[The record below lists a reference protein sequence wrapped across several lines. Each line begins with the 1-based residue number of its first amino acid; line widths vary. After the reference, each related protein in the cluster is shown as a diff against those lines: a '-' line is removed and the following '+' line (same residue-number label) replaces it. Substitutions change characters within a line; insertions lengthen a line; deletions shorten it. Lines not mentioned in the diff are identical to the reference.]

1 MKIFKKL
8 TDTVKDLTIN
18 PVKSVAKNQKQ
29 MIEDDIQKLV
39 DIEQKILDYDLYL
52 LALSKDGIPYEL
64 ITRAIPSIERELKQF
79 KPKFKNFTKGNPHKD

>member
-18 PVKSVAKNQKQ
+18 PVKSVAKKVTTS
-29 MIEDDIQKLV
+29 IDIARGKV
-39 DIEQKILDYDLYL
+39 K
-52 LALSKDGIPYEL
+52 
-64 ITRAIPSIERELKQF
+64 ELKQF